1 MDRSIHFKSI
11 EVFFKENY
19 GIELS
24 DRCYENQANGYTYRV
39 FFEKGTDI
47 GLFTI
52 NENNS
57 TVCLDSFG
65 KAVPEEKIFGY
76 TNDLF
81 VERRADDLVISE
93 QNLVLHV
100 KEENIDMEKLIER
113 ETQMYPE
120 RTPIVLNGMFTRN
133 GMTGAVTT
141 FYVDEIVH
149 ANEEQFDE
157 ICRGDDSELLR
168 QYNEKTYEPISGT
181 VHGILVI
188 GPKGDGVMVDTAG
201 YDYARYM
208 SYAPKI
214 EMPVKYI
221 LEQNMKRDAVY
232 EMKVYVPLKVTKYDE
247 DFEEEEIDG
256 EPYMRDIRE
265 QVRQFNREDGE
276 RGFAEYYG
284 KDNISRNKVYSIRPD
299 VERVRDV
306 MMGVAVIKMTK
317 PLTEPEIEDL
327 KDYLTGQF
335 ADGWGESFEQREI
348 NVSGNEIYVHFWDSQ
363 EYFIKTEEE
372 MELEFEQEQGM
383 QGMGGMSGM

>member
-1 MDRSIHFKSI
+1 MDNRIHLKTI
-11 EVFFKENY
+11 ESYYKEQF
-19 GIELS
+19 GIEIEAKS
-24 DRCYENQANGYTYRV
+24 FDNNKTRETYDV
-39 FFEKGTDI
+39 IYEKG
-47 GLFTI
+47 
-52 NENNS
+52 
-57 TVCLDSFG
+57 LDVAFVTKVADVHFLCMDSEG
-65 KAVPEEKIFGY
+65 KSVDGEKIFGVVNAPVS
-76 TNDLF
+76 TEENGT
-81 VERRADDLVISE
+81 LVFCE
-93 QNLVLHV
+93 QDLVLHHEYEIIEN
-100 KEENIDMEKLIER
+100 KELIKR
-113 ETQMYPE
+113 EAELFPE

-133 GMTGAVTT
+133 GLTGAITA

-149 ANEEQFDE
+149 ANEEQFNK
-157 ICRGDDSELLR
+157 ICRGEDSELLK
-168 QYNEKTYEPISGT
+168 QYNEKTYEPITDG

-188 GPKGDGVMVDTAG
+188 GPKGDGVMIDTSG

-214 EMPVKYI
+214 EMPVKFI
-221 LEQNMKRDAVY
+221 LEENMKRDAIY
-232 EMKVYVPLKVTKYDE
+232 EMRFYVPLKVTQYGE
-247 DFEEEEIDG
+247 DFEEEEIAG
-256 EPYMRDIRE
+256 EPYMEEIQE
-265 QVRQFNREDGE
+265 KVRAFNLEDGE
-276 RGFAEYYG
+276 RGLAKYMWD
-284 KDNISRNKVYSIRPD
+284 DNICKDKVYSIKPD

-317 PLTEPEIEDL
+317 PLTEPEIENM